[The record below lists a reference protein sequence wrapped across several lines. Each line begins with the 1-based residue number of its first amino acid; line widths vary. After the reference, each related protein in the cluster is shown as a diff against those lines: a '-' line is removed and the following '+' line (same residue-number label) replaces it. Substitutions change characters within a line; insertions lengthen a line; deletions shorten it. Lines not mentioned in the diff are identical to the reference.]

1 MFQEYKGIYDSI
13 AQDIEKLKGI
23 GMEIK
28 AKTGDEKGA
37 IERSL
42 NEVQNE
48 HQLLGTVMD
57 EKKNVSRFS
66 YTVET
71 QIKEPEL

>member
-1 MFQEYKGIYDSI
+1 MQDYKKIYETI
-13 AQDIEKLKGI
+13 AQDIEKLRAI
-23 GMEIK
+23 GTEIK

-48 HQLLGTVMD
+48 HKLLGTTMD
-57 EKKNVSRFS
+57 DKRKVD
-66 YTVET
+66 
-71 QIKEPEL
+71 

>member
-1 MFQEYKGIYDSI
+1 MD
-13 AQDIEKLKGI
+13 
-23 GMEIK
+23 IK

-48 HQLLGTVMD
+48 HLLLGTTMD
-57 EKKNVSRFS
+57 EKKQVCNFVFFMSVFR
-66 YTVET
+66 
-71 QIKEPEL
+71 PEAFRILIGHFCMLGVLEATAF

>member
-1 MFQEYKGIYDSI
+1 MD
-13 AQDIEKLKGI
+13 
-23 GMEIK
+23 IK

-48 HQLLGTVMD
+48 HKLLGTTMEDKKKVKLLMD
-57 EKKNVSRFS
+57 HSNSFFKYSKA
-66 YTVET
+66 
-71 QIKEPEL
+71 KA

>member
-1 MFQEYKGIYDSI
+1 MI

-23 GMEIK
+23 GMDIK

-48 HQLLGTVMD
+48 HLLLGTTMD
-57 EKKNVSRFS
+57 EKKQVCNFVFWLSFFRPKGF
-66 YTVET
+66 EF
-71 QIKEPEL
+71 